1 MAARARGVGLFAPS
15 ALLAALIFGLIAAIN
30 PTIAVGLVLGLAF
43 AFVVFSD
50 LALGFAV
57 LGFLSFLEVLNTT
70 GGLSLTKG
78 AGLVLAVGWLARAL
92 TSQRERDFFT
102 EYPALSWILIAFLAW
117 ASLSLLWATQT
128 GAGTTA
134 ISRYFLDILL
144 LPIAFTAIRTRRD
157 LVIVFAAIAMG
168 AFVAAAY
175 GIVKPPSAELIE
187 ARATGTIGDPNELAA
202 ALIVGLAFA
211 AGLMLSRG
219 RSLAVRVA
227 AAGVIPV
234 CIAVVFMSLS
244 RGGLIALLALLL
256 AGPVLAGRWRPAM
269 AGLLVLVV
277 ASGFLYFTQ
286 VASLPARERVTNAGE
301 GSGRTDL
308 WTIGL
313 RMVRAHPLDGVGV
326 GNFPVVSANYVLQPG
341 LIKRSELIFSTAPK
355 VTHNTYLEIL
365 AEMGF
370 PGLLLFLGIVCTSL
384 LYALRAARLWAKRG
398 DVGMEALARSLLLG
412 LIGLLV
418 ADFFISEMYGKL
430 LWTMLALGPVMFA
443 LARRED
449 TDQVLAVDDQSLVLL
464 PDAGL
469 DGWSTE
475 AKPSQA

>member
-1 MAARARGVGLFAPS
+1 MTARLRGVGLLAPS
-15 ALLAALIFGLIAAIN
+15 ALLAALIFGLIAAVN
-30 PTIAVGLVLGLAF
+30 PTVAVGAVLGVAF

-57 LGFLSFLEVLNTT
+57 LGFLGFLEVLNTT
-70 GGLSLTKG
+70 GGLSLSKG
-78 AGLVLAVGWLARAL
+78 AGLVLAAAWLARVF
-92 TSQRERDFFT
+92 TSRRERDFFT
-102 EYPALSWILIAFLAW
+102 EYPTLSWIMVAFLVW

-128 GAGTTA
+128 SAGTTA

-144 LPIAFTAIRTRRD
+144 LPIAFTAVRTRRD
-157 LVIVFAAIAMG
+157 LVIVLAAIAMG

-175 GIVKPPSAELIE
+175 GFVKPPSSELIE

-202 ALIVGLAFA
+202 ALIIGIALA

-219 RSLAVRVA
+219 RPLAARLGA
-227 AAGVIPV
+227 AVVIPV
-234 CIAVVFMSLS
+234 CTAGVFMSLS

-256 AGPVLAGRWRPAM
+256 AGPFLAGRWRPVM

-286 VASLPARERVTNAGE
+286 IASLPARERVTNAGE

-308 WTIGL
+308 WTVGL
-313 RMVRAHPLDGVGV
+313 RMVRAHPLNGVGV
-326 GNFPVVSANYVLQPG
+326 GNFPIVSPDYVLQPG
-341 LIKRSELIFSTAPK
+341 LIKRSELIFSAAPK

-370 PGLLLFLGIVCTSL
+370 PGLLLFLGIVATSL
-384 LYALRAARLWAKRG
+384 LCAWRAARLWARRG
-398 DVGMEALARSLLLG
+398 AVGMEALARSALLG

-430 LWTMLALGPVMFA
+430 LWTMLALGPAMFA
-443 LARRED
+443 VARSEGNDRSPMI
-449 TDQVLAVDDQSLVLL
+449 DDRGLV
-464 PDAGL
+464 
-469 DGWSTE
+469 
-475 AKPSQA
+475 